1 MHKKLFLRKAKI
13 SFCLALSLVF
23 FSSNLLACTSD
34 KDKSLDHST
43 QTVYE
48 DAIYFR
54 TNVVSLKAA
63 NVEST
68 SSDEDSNEDNI
79 EETASSNSS
88 SNSNSQT
95 QAEIITSTIASEAST
110 SSSSSSSTN
119 ALAYRASIS
128 SFTFDE
134 EAYNNLDQ
142 TASAYIENFSVINQN
157 PELPTGCEVTS
168 LTMVLNYYGYEIIN
182 TELASNYLNTGSY
195 GSNPYVNFVGSP
207 FSSSSYGCY
216 SPVIVDCATSFGANA
231 INISYCSY
239 SELLNYVS
247 QGYPVIVWGT
257 MGMTATRYG
266 SSSWTDSEG
275 NTVIWR
281 GNEHCLVL
289 VGYDVSADI
298 AYLADPLT
306 GAIESYSLKTFLQRW
321 VEQDSQAVLV
331 Y

>member
-1 MHKKLFLRKAKI
+1 MFKYVTPKQAKTNL
-13 SFCLALSLVF
+13 SLALSIIFV
-23 FSSNLLACTSD
+23 STNLLACSGD
-34 KDKSLDHST
+34 KDNSSINHST
-43 QTVYE
+43 QSVYN
-48 DAIYFR
+48 DATYFR
-54 TNVVSLKAA
+54 ANVVSLKAA
-63 NVEST
+63 KE
-68 SSDEDSNEDNI
+68 
-79 EETASSNSS
+79 
-88 SNSNSQT
+88 
-95 QAEIITSTIASEAST
+95 ASEAEEAEANEEAT
-110 SSSSSSSTN
+110 SSKSTEEISTELAATIANNEVASSSSTN
-119 ALAYRASIS
+119 SLAYRASIS

-134 EAYNNLDQ
+134 DAYNSLDK

-157 PELPTGCEVTS
+157 PSLPTGCEVTS
-168 LTMVLNYYGYEIIN
+168 LTMVLNYYGNDITN
-182 TELASNYLNTGSY
+182 TELASNYLNTGSL

-207 FSSSSYGCY
+207 FSSSAYGCY

-231 INISYCSY
+231 VNISYCSY

-247 QGYPVIVWGT
+247 EGYPVIVWGT

-306 GAIESYSLKTFLQRW
+306 GEIESYNLKTFLQRW

>member
-1 MHKKLFLRKAKI
+1 MFKYVTPKQAKTNL
-13 SFCLALSLVF
+13 SLALSIIFV
-23 FSSNLLACTSD
+23 STNLLACSGD
-34 KDKSLDHST
+34 KDNSSINHST
-43 QTVYE
+43 QSVYN
-48 DAIYFR
+48 DATYEE
-54 TNVVSLKAA
+54 A
-63 NVEST
+63 T
-68 SSDEDSNEDNI
+68 SSKST
-79 EETASSNSS
+79 EEISTELA
-88 SNSNSQT
+88 
-95 QAEIITSTIASEAST
+95 ATIANNEVA
-110 SSSSSSSTN
+110 SSSSTN
-119 ALAYRASIS
+119 SLAYRASIS

-134 EAYNNLDQ
+134 DAYNSLDK

-157 PELPTGCEVTS
+157 PSLPTGCEVTS
-168 LTMVLNYYGYEIIN
+168 LTMVLNYYGNDITN
-182 TELASNYLNTGSY
+182 TELASNYLNTGSL

-207 FSSSSYGCY
+207 FSSSAYGCY

-231 INISYCSY
+231 VNISYCSY

-247 QGYPVIVWGT
+247 EGYPVIVWGT

-306 GAIESYSLKTFLQRW
+306 GEIESYNLKTFLQRW

>member
-13 SFCLALSLVF
+13 SFYLALSLVF

-68 SSDEDSNEDNI
+68 SSDEITN
-79 EETASSNSS
+79 EET
-88 SNSNSQT
+88 
-95 QAEIITSTIASEAST
+95 T
-110 SSSSSSSTN
+110 SSDS
-119 ALAYRASIS
+119 LAYRASIS

-168 LTMVLNYYGYEIIN
+168 LTMVLNYYGYEVTN

-195 GSNPYVNFVGSP
+195 RSNPYVNFVGSP
-207 FSSSSYGCY
+207 FSSSAYGCY

-257 MGMTATRYG
+257 MYMSPTKYG

-306 GAIESYSLKTFLQRW
+306 GAIESYSLKIFLQRW

>member
-34 KDKSLDHST
+34 KGESLDHST

-54 TNVVSLKAA
+54 KNVVSLKAA

-68 SSDEDSNEDNI
+68 SSDENNNEETI
-79 EETASSNSS
+79 EETTS

-95 QAEIITSTIASEAST
+95 QAEITTSTIASETST

-119 ALAYRASIS
+119 SLAYRASIS

-168 LTMVLNYYGYEIIN
+168 LTMVLNYYGYEVTN
-182 TELASNYLNTGSY
+182 TELASNYLNTGSLR
-195 GSNPYVNFVGSP
+195 SNPYVNFVGSP

-231 INISYCSY
+231 INISYCS
-239 SELLNYVS
+239 
-247 QGYPVIVWGT
+247 I
-257 MGMTATRYG
+257 
-266 SSSWTDSEG
+266 
-275 NTVIWR
+275 
-281 GNEHCLVL
+281 
-289 VGYDVSADI
+289 
-298 AYLADPLT
+298 
-306 GAIESYSLKTFLQRW
+306 
-321 VEQDSQAVLV
+321 
-331 Y
+331 

>member
-13 SFCLALSLVF
+13 SFCLALALIF

-54 TNVVSLKAA
+54 TNVASLKSA

-68 SSDEDSNEDNI
+68 SSDEITN
-79 EETASSNSS
+79 EETTS

-95 QAEIITSTIASEAST
+95 QTEITTSTIDSETST

-119 ALAYRASIS
+119 SLAYRASIS

-168 LTMVLNYYGYEIIN
+168 LTMVLNYYGYEVTN
-182 TELASNYLNTGSY
+182 TELASNYLNTGSL

-207 FSSSSYGCY
+207 FSSSAYGCY

-257 MGMTATRYG
+257 MYMSPTKYG